1 METTFEPSLLHNFQ
15 NRITTLEAIEL
26 SFLGF
31 ALWGFG
37 VYNAI
42 LDGQSLFDQ
51 IDILVFLEVI
61 LLGSW
66 AIYNAYIRIARATG
80 RILDVGIWILASI
93 LTATYTFWAWTILD
107 VNRFIVS
114 KLFYRGEAP
123 VEYAWSWRSKYIRK
137 AWEQARRAGSL

>member
-1 METTFEPSLLHNFQ
+1 METTFEPSLLQNFQ

-26 SFLGF
+26 SILGF

-66 AIYNAYIRIARATG
+66 TIYNAYIRIARATG
-80 RILDVGIWILASI
+80 RTLDVGIWILASM

-137 AWEQARRAGSL
+137 AWEQARKAGSL

>member
-1 METTFEPSLLHNFQ
+1 METTFEPSLLQNFQ

-26 SFLGF
+26 SILGF

-51 IDILVFLEVI
+51 IDILIFLEVI

-80 RILDVGIWILASI
+80 RTLDVGIWILASM

-137 AWEQARRAGSL
+137 AWEQARKAGSL

>member
-66 AIYNAYIRIARATG
+66 TIYNAYIRIARATG
-80 RILDVGIWILASI
+80 RTLDVGIWILASM

-137 AWEQARRAGSL
+137 AWEQARKADSL